1 MPNASDTRAEQITPG
16 HRVLVIDDDEK
27 LLTVYEGLLS
37 RRGFLVTTCPD
48 STQAMPLLKSSAY
61 EVVLLDIRMPGL
73 EGTDLLPLIKKA
85 CPELPVIL
93 VSAYCDEANAGYYH
107 SLGAFALLTKPFSH
121 EVLLDAVAR
130 ALEQQEEIPL
140 VLTNLSL
147 REGRDQLYRK
157 LILAALRRTDWNQV
171 KAAELLGVSRY
182 CLIRWLKKLGI
193 SY

>member
-1 MPNASDTRAEQITPG
+1 MDTPRG

-27 LLTVYEGLLS
+27 ILHVSKELLS
-37 RRGFLVTTCPD
+37 EGGFDVTICPD
-48 STQAMPLLKSSAY
+48 STQAIPLLKANAY
-61 EVVLLDIRMPGL
+61 EVVLLDIRMPGF

-85 CPELPVIL
+85 YPELPVVL
-93 VSAYCDEANAGYYH
+93 VSAYCDATSAGYYH
-107 SLGAFALLTKPFSH
+107 SLGAFDVVGKPFSH
-121 EVLLDAVAR
+121 EVLRDTVAR
-130 ALEQQEEIPL
+130 ALARQEHIPL
-140 VLTNLSL
+140 VLTTLSL

-157 LILAALRRTDWNQV
+157 LILSALRKTDWNQV